1 MERSQ
6 LEQGLTQRSAH
17 IFRDA
22 EGHFTED
29 TVNNRQQLINTA
41 MDEKNYLGM
50 DKWGND
56 WYAKSMPNGQQ
67 IWVQIRKGEI
77 INGGINSS
85 SRRWYR
91 STGLIQ

>member
-1 MERSQ
+1 MNRFL
-6 LEQGLTQRSAH
+6 LEKRLSQRSAH
-17 IFRDA
+17 IFRNA

-29 TVNNRQQLINTA
+29 NEINRQLLINTA
-41 MDEKNYLGM
+41 MDKENYLGI
-50 DKWGND
+50 DKWGNN
-56 WYAKSMPNGQQ
+56 WYATSFPDGQQ

-85 SRRWYR
+85 SRLWSH